1 MADISNNTL
10 VTIVLFALAVT
21 LLGTWVLYGKIQATG
36 LTASPT
42 GTVSASV
49 YETTDIA
56 LKISAVTF
64 SNVSIDFTYRTDGNT
79 AVNHSGAEAFLLRN
93 DGSVT
98 ANVTLYAGDSLWVT
112 QTGNSSYY
120 RFNVTNATGNTTAKN
135 CSGSSP
141 NHNVWYNVP
150 VGAGSVATKAVC
162 IMDYTNNNDYANI
175 SIEITV
181 PSGESSGGKSSEVVF
196 TATQS

>member
-1 MADISNNTL
+1 MEIQSNKML
-10 VTIVLFALAVT
+10 VSALLAAF
-21 LLGTWVLYGKIQATG
+21 LLVAAGFWILQGKLESTG
-36 LTASPT
+36 LTSSPT

-49 YETTDIA
+49 YSTADIA